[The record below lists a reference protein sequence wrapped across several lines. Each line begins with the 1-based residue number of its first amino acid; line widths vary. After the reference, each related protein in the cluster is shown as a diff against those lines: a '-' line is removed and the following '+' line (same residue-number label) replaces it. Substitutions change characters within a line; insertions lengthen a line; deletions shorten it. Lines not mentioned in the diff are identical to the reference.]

1 MVAAVV
7 AAGGGNFHEWMESSS
22 GANEPACGAKSP
34 QVGCQEHSKG
44 VDLSPGSFSGQW
56 NLDDDGYRL
65 VGQGSYEMHGLYV
78 ELGLHRCPLGTSVV
92 EYDLEEAD
100 RRDRLERKVVE
111 ADDDPGYLVKKAQL
125 GAHIV
130 F

>member
-1 MVAAVV
+1 
-7 AAGGGNFHEWMESSS
+7 MESSS
-22 GANEPACGAKSP
+22 EANEQPCGVKNP

-44 VDLSPGSFSGQW
+44 VDLSPGSFLGQW
-56 NLDDDGYRL
+56 NLDIDGYRL
-65 VGQGSYEMHGLYV
+65 VDQGSYRMSGLC
-78 ELGLHRCPLGTSVV
+78 GLHHCPLETSVV

-100 RRDRLERKVVE
+100 RRDRLERKAVQVG
-111 ADDDPGYLVKKAQL
+111 DDPGYLAKKAQQI